1 MRGNRQTGT
10 LSWDEARV
18 FYDRFGAKQDS
29 QGFYEDRATADLVA
43 NSSFGEA
50 RSIFEFGCGTGRF
63 AEKLLDTC
71 LPADASYLGVDIS
84 HTMAALARARLG
96 RFGERAEVRLT
107 NGDPHVDA
115 PAGACDRFVS
125 NYVLD
130 LLSDEDARELVSEAH
145 RLLRPGGYLC
155 LVSLS
160 NGISPVSRLVSRV
173 WAAVH
178 AVRPTLVGGCRPIA
192 LLPLVR
198 EPKWEVLHQRHVTPF
213 GIPSEIVVARKGRER
228 GEGR

>member
-1 MRGNRQTGT
+1 MTEDRKART
-10 LSWDEARV
+10 LSWEQARA

-43 NSSFGEA
+43 HSAFGEA

-63 AEKLLDTC
+63 AETLLDTC

-84 HTMAALARARLG
+84 NTMAALARERLG
-96 RFGERAEVRLT
+96 RFGDRAAVRLT

-115 PAGACDRFVS
+115 PAGGYDRFVS

-130 LLSDEDARELVSEAH
+130 LLSDEDARKLVSEAY
-145 RLLRPGGYLC
+145 RLLRSGGFLC

-160 NGISPVSRLVSRV
+160 NGVAPVSRLVSRV

-178 AVRPTLVGGCRPIA
+178 AVRPTLVGGCRPID

-198 EPKWEVLHQRHVTPF
+198 EPEWEVLHQCHVTPF
-213 GIPSEIVVARKGRER
+213 GIPSEIVVARKR
-228 GEGR
+228 